1 MTILI
6 LSLSLAGGTFL
17 ILNRFVFNA
26 RPSLINRFAPPSHQ
40 ARPFSV
46 ELARFRT
53 RASGLLVSKSR
64 LRSALEELPEVL
76 EMLAASLSAGDGIF
90 AALAR
95 VTPIATGVLATEL
108 RSLFIALE
116 LGADLEAE
124 LNDLARRLPQPQVIE
139 FTGKLSTALRRGAPL
154 AHMLREQAESARS
167 EVRNDL
173 LRQVG
178 RNETRMLIPLIFLIL
193 PVTVLFAIYPSLQFL
208 SVDYL

>member
-1 MTILI
+1 MTIVL
-6 LSLSLAGGTFL
+6 LALSLASGAFL
-17 ILNRFVFNA
+17 ALSRFVFNG
-26 RPSLINRFAPPSHQ
+26 RPSLIDRFALPAHQ
-40 ARPFSV
+40 ARPFSL
-46 ELARFRT
+46 ELTQMRS
-53 RASGLLVSKSR
+53 RAAGLWGSKSR
-64 LRSALEELPEVL
+64 FKNALEELPEVL
-76 EMLAASLSAGDGIF
+76 EMLAVSLTAGDGIF

-124 LNDLARRLPQPQVIE
+124 LVELAHRLPQPQVIE
-139 FTGKLSTALRRGAPL
+139 FTGKLATALRRGAPL

-167 EVRNDL
+167 ESRNDL

-193 PVTVLFAIYPSLQFL
+193 PVTVLFAVYPSLQFL